1 MRDLIFGGRTLIMG
15 ILNVTPDSFYPGSR
29 VRETQVAVERALLF
43 EHTGADI
50 VDIGGLSTR
59 PGAGEVS
66 VDEELERVVPVI
78 EKIRKESEIFISVDT
93 YRPRV
98 AEEAVRCGADIIN
111 DISGLRYE
119 IELAE
124 VVASTDSLL
133 ILMHIR
139 GKPYDMQSFAVYEN
153 VLDEVVKEL
162 YESVERALGAG
173 IDRSRI
179 ILDPGIGFAKK
190 AEHNLLLLKHLP
202 RIREMGFPVL
212 VGLSRKSFLGVYT
225 GLEVENRLIPT
236 VAANAISIFQGA
248 DIIRVHDVEEAKI
261 TARIADAIKQS

>member
-1 MRDLIFGGRTLIMG
+1 
-15 ILNVTPDSFYPGSR
+15 
-29 VRETQVAVERALLF
+29 
-43 EHTGADI
+43 
-50 VDIGGLSTR
+50 
-59 PGAGEVS
+59 
-66 VDEELERVVPVI
+66 
-78 EKIRKESEIFISVDT
+78 VDT
-93 YRPRV
+93 YRPMV

-119 IELAE
+119 KELAG
-124 VVASTDSLL
+124 VVAGTDAFL

-153 VLDEVVKEL
+153 VLNEVVKEL
-162 YESVERALGAG
+162 DESVERALNAG

-179 ILDPGIGFAKK
+179 ILDPGIGFAKR

-202 RIREMGFPVL
+202 RIKEMGFPVL
-212 VGLSRKSFLGVYT
+212 VGLSRKSFLGVFT
-225 GLEVENRLIPT
+225 GLEVEHRLIPT

-261 TARIADAIKQS
+261 TAKIADAIKQS